1 MAVRA
6 AEVPSSGAVRR
17 PSGLLTQ
24 GVAIGYLSVIVL
36 LPLAALTWKAGQG
49 GWSSFWDAV
58 TAPEAVAALKLT
70 LVVSALV
77 ALVKTMPALPK
88 GGSK

>member
-1 MAVRA
+1 M
-6 AEVPSSGAVRR
+6 RR

-49 GWSSFWDAV
+49 GWSSFWDAI
-58 TAPEAVAALKLT
+58 TAPDRRGTGKRGRATGAPGFPQAGRGGKW
-70 LVVSALV
+70 LVV
-77 ALVKTMPALPK
+77 
-88 GGSK
+88 